1 MLKALGREL
10 PEHVDAYGRVI
21 SFAEALAAR
30 PNTRRYAP
38 PVEKVRP
45 RAFERAMSSAI
56 ACGDSDLHHSYI
68 THGAITCNGR
78 QTREENPAY
87 LSGYCKCGQSLETP
101 RISLVLR

>member
-1 MLKALGREL
+1 MLEALGREL

-45 RAFERAMSSAI
+45 RAFE
-56 ACGDSDLHHSYI
+56 SY
-68 THGAITCNGR
+68 
-78 QTREENPAY
+78 
-87 LSGYCKCGQSLETP
+87 
-101 RISLVLR
+101 V